1 MSYNDLIKKWNQ
13 KVESITEKY
22 SKEIKEYEK
31 IGNNENFQKI
41 IKKIEELGK
50 YKVEL
55 DKHTSLE
62 SQMYGINKIEN
73 EYIKIHF
80 SFFDFYGFDTEFD
93 MKKYLNGGKYN
104 LDAYFDEEFIE
115 YEMLKGGYESFDEIK
130 KIIDEVIKRNE
141 KNRYRKH

>member
-62 SQMYGINKIEN
+62 SQMYGIKKIEN

-80 SFFDFYGFDTEFD
+80 SFLDFYGFDTEFD
-93 MKKYLNGGKYN
+93 MKKYLNGEKYN

-130 KIIDEVIKRNE
+130 KIIDEVIERNE
-141 KNRYRKH
+141 KNG

>member
-73 EYIKIHF
+73 EYIKIYF
-80 SFFDFYGFDTEFD
+80 SFLDFYGFDTEFD
-93 MKKYLNGGKYN
+93 MKKYLNGEKYN
-104 LDAYFDEEFIE
+104 LDAYFDEEFIK

-130 KIIDEVIKRNE
+130 KIIDEVIERNE
-141 KNRYRKH
+141 KNG

>member
-1 MSYNDLIKKWNQ
+1 MSYNNLIKKWNQ

-73 EYIKIHF
+73 EYIKIYF

-93 MKKYLNGGKYN
+93 MKKYSNGGKYN

-130 KIIDEVIKRNE
+130 KIIDEVIERNE
-141 KNRYRKH
+141 

>member
-80 SFFDFYGFDTEFD
+80 RFLDFYGFDTEFD
-93 MKKYLNGGKYN
+93 MKKYLNGEKYN

-130 KIIDEVIKRNE
+130 KIIDEVIERNE
-141 KNRYRKH
+141 KNG